1 MSHKTC
7 VDVEC
12 KTHVESIKDVIMNN
26 LAKDGVYIQ
35 SFQESGRHARDAM
48 YIFGKPL
55 LLNFRQ
61 EPCQLRVL
69 EQPATR
75 SGTRREDRGAHA
87 PCNPP
92 RVTKCIRLRGLLR
105 GKE

>member
-1 MSHKTC
+1 M
-7 VDVEC
+7 DVEC